1 MEDDGIRD
9 TDLSPLPELVE
20 LLVQLERRERGG
32 RAGRALRRGGGRQGR
47 RVGARARP
55 PGRGAGRRRGAER
68 HYAEALTLHADDPDA
83 FERARTE
90 LCLGE
95 RRRRAGTAPTPRA
108 AARRPRDLRRAR
120 RHAVGRAASAELR
133 ATGETVR
140 RRDAASLDEL
150 TPQEL
155 RIALL
160 LAEGQTTRQAAAAL
174 YLSPKTIE
182 YHLRH
187 VYLKLGIN
195 SGPRWRRRSGP
206 AGGGPARSRTMRL
219 RRSPTRALPTR
230 G

>member
-1 MEDDGIRD
+1 VRYAAEAG
-9 TDLSPLPELVE
+9 VK
-20 LLVQLERRERGG
+20 GG
-32 RAGRALRRGGGRQGR
+32 AWAL
-47 RVGARARP
+47 ARAR
-55 PGRGAGRRRGAER
+55 RAEALVDDAEAEAER
-68 HYAEALTLHADDPDA
+68 RYAEALALHAGDEDA

-95 RRRRAGTAPTPRA
+95 RRRRAGRRTDAREPLRA
-108 AARRPRDLRRAR
+108 ALATFDALGAAPWAER
-120 RHAVGRAASAELR
+120 ASAELK

-174 YLSPKTIE
+174 YLSPKTVE

-187 VYLKLGIN
+187 VYLKLGVN
-195 SGPRWRRRSGP
+195 SRAALAQALR
-206 AGGGPARSRTMRL
+206 AGGGTGPESNDA
-219 RRSPTRALPTR
+219 PTRALPAR